1 MMRSIQTLLGGALLG
16 VMIASC
22 GGEAAPDRED
32 DLNSLDEATAP
43 GQAIFETS
51 CFACHSIGEGD
62 RIGPDLQDVH
72 LRREREWL
80 VGWLQN
86 SIEMAQSDS
95 IGREL
100 FAEFQNVPMPPSGL
114 SDEAIGQVL
123 DYLQAVS
130 ISTRNQ
136 E

>member
-16 VMIASC
+16 VMIAGC
-22 GGEAAPDRED
+22 GAGASPDRED
-32 DLNSLDEATAP
+32 DLTSLDATSQ
-43 GQAIFETS
+43 GRSIFEGS

-80 VGWLQN
+80 VRWLQN
-86 SIEMAQSDS
+86 PIEMAQSDS

-100 FAEFQNVPMPPSGL
+100 FAEFQNVPMPPSEL